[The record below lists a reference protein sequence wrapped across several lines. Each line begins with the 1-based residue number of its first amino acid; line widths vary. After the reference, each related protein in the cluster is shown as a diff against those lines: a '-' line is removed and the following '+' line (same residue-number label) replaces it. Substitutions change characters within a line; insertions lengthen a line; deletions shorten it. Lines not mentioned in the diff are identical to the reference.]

1 MNNIYLKYMK
11 EQFIK
16 QKKYIICQMIIICIG
31 SMIVAV
37 LPVIHQSIINNVFVK
52 NDFTYFKILLM
63 MMVVLYLFQSSFYVL
78 KDFFQ
83 AKIEAN
89 IKLQIR
95 TKLNNFIAK
104 KKYLEYL
111 KQGNE
116 QVITRYSNDT
126 DIISRHF
133 SEDVFVL
140 FEQIIIFVLAIFMIL
155 RISFILLICML
166 FFLLVY
172 YLLNKIMGIRLQNA
186 IKELCV
192 CREKSLGC
200 FTENYS
206 NNLLVKI
213 YNLYDWI
220 NKRFRFVYQ
229 KEYKQS
235 IKTNI
240 IYSLNIN
247 ITKLSVNI
255 LIIFSWLAGGYYI
268 RTGKGTIGDVVA
280 LTEYISILVSPF
292 FYFGQFNNSLNEVYS
307 SIERFE
313 KEFAIPNENINSGK
327 MILEITDILIK
338 NIVFQYEVGG
348 FKLGI
353 GEFHMRRGEI
363 IGLKGKSG
371 CGKTTFIN
379 LLIQLYHADQGTIYV
394 NNENCK
400 NLKLED
406 IRKHIGYVP
415 QDSLFFETSIR
426 ENLFGNYRQKDI
438 ERLAKKI
445 DIYQDIE
452 RIHGGFEYILKKN
465 ASNIS
470 GGQQKRIDILRVLLS
485 DKDVI
490 IFDEV
495 TAMLDK
501 KRRDEFFEYIMEL
514 KKEKIIIMI
523 THNNSEWDYCDK
535 IYEL

>member
-166 FFLLVY
+166 FFCWY
-172 YLLNKIMGIRLQNA
+172 
-186 IKELCV
+186 
-192 CREKSLGC
+192 
-200 FTENYS
+200 
-206 NNLLVKI
+206 
-213 YNLYDWI
+213 
-220 NKRFRFVYQ
+220 
-229 KEYKQS
+229 
-235 IKTNI
+235 
-240 IYSLNIN
+240 
-247 ITKLSVNI
+247 IT
-255 LIIFSWLAGGYYI
+255 
-268 RTGKGTIGDVVA
+268 
-280 LTEYISILVSPF
+280 
-292 FYFGQFNNSLNEVYS
+292 
-307 SIERFE
+307 
-313 KEFAIPNENINSGK
+313 
-327 MILEITDILIK
+327 
-338 NIVFQYEVGG
+338 
-348 FKLGI
+348 
-353 GEFHMRRGEI
+353 
-363 IGLKGKSG
+363 
-371 CGKTTFIN
+371 C
-379 LLIQLYHADQGTIYV
+379 
-394 NNENCK
+394 
-400 NLKLED
+400 
-406 IRKHIGYVP
+406 
-415 QDSLFFETSIR
+415 
-426 ENLFGNYRQKDI
+426 
-438 ERLAKKI
+438 
-445 DIYQDIE
+445 
-452 RIHGGFEYILKKN
+452 
-465 ASNIS
+465 
-470 GGQQKRIDILRVLLS
+470 
-485 DKDVI
+485 
-490 IFDEV
+490 
-495 TAMLDK
+495 
-501 KRRDEFFEYIMEL
+501 
-514 KKEKIIIMI
+514 
-523 THNNSEWDYCDK
+523 
-535 IYEL
+535 